1 MSSFLVNKLD
11 RSFLF
16 SRLNTIYLLQ
26 LQTPALSRYPKEFYC
41 VQSVSSQSDGFS
53 TPSLSNRQSS
63 PCSAISS
70 KDNSQPLRTAS
81 ARRRI
86 ISLSPRIISPLFHFC
101 YLDSASFTQSFITS
115 PLPTGA

>member
-70 KDNSQPLRTAS
+70 KDNRSEEHTSELQSRGHLVCRLLLEKKNYMPS
-81 ARRRI
+81 A
-86 ISLSPRIISPLFHFC
+86 
-101 YLDSASFTQSFITS
+101 
-115 PLPTGA
+115 